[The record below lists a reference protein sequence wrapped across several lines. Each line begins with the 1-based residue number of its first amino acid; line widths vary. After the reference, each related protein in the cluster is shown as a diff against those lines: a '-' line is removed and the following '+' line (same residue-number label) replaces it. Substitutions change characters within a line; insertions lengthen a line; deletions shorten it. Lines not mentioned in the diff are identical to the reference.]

1 MPANILPH
9 RTDFTAD
16 LDSLVF
22 ESPWSARVFGITLA
36 VAESGLFTLSEF
48 QQALIE
54 SIGTQEKIKPIDSDE
69 VYYSR
74 WIEAL
79 VDLLRSKQAL
89 SDQALLT
96 IEARIRAA
104 LQHQHDHAGHQHPE
118 TSVTNR

>member
-1 MPANILPH
+1 MPACTLAH
-9 RTDFTAD
+9 GFDFTAD

-22 ESPWSARVFGITLA
+22 HSPWSARVFGITLA

-54 SIGTQEKIKPIDSDE
+54 SIATQEKIKSIDSDE

-79 VDLLRSKQAL
+79 VTLLRSKQAL
-89 SDQALLT
+89 SDQALLA
-96 IEARIRAA
+96 IETRIRTA
-104 LQHQHDHAGHQHPE
+104 LQHQHDHDHHAGHQHPE
-118 TSVTNR
+118 T

>member
-1 MPANILPH
+1 MPANTLPH
-9 RTDFTAD
+9 RTGFTAD

-36 VAESGLFTLSEF
+36 VAESGLFTLGEF

-79 VDLLRSKQAL
+79 VSLLRSKQAL
-89 SDQALLT
+89 SDQALLA
-96 IEARIRAA
+96 IETRIRAA
-104 LQHQHDHAGHQHPE
+104 LQHQHDHDDHAGHHHPE
-118 TSVTNR
+118 T

>member
-1 MPANILPH
+1 MPTNMLAC
-9 RTDFTAD
+9 RTDFTSD
-16 LDSLVF
+16 LDNLVF

-54 SIGTQEKIKPIDSDE
+54 SIGAHEKVEGIDSDE

-79 VDLLRSKQAL
+79 VGLLRDKHAL
-89 SDQALLT
+89 SDETLLA
-96 IEARIRAA
+96 IEARIRTA
-104 LQHQHDHAGHQHPE
+104 LQNQHDHAEHHHPE
-118 TSVTNR
+118 T